1 MKDSCNVLE
10 LKFNGNMEDVKLKL
24 QTFLEENNFKVSG
37 KNNSRYWGSLNN
49 GLVGKYHW
57 EFYVKDNSLY
67 LVSTDIYDS
76 KFYAHNYKIFENDF
90 SNMEFNNQNLEQLS
104 LDEVSKA
111 TVKAMEVFINY
122 FKNNNFEFSYNEG
135 VLSSNQFVD
144 FVRDKELIRGAKKP
158 INLKLILVLGVLL
171 VIGISNNKYL
181 FVSIGVI
188 LIIVIMKLIKFI
200 LGLTIKDE
208 NKAMEV
214 YSKVVKYLPFGL
226 VFIFFGI
233 LMFLFLR

>member
-1 MKDSCNVLE
+1 MKDSYNVLE

-181 FVSIGVI
+181 FVSIGII